1 MEENIQN
8 SKSTEVVF
16 MMLTTTVLIIVY
28 ELLSGVAYQVLP
40 TPHEI

>member
-28 ELLSGVAYQVLP
+28 ALLSGVAYQVLP
-40 TPHEI
+40 TSHEI